1 MARPFLEE
9 RISLDARYGSDF
21 SESYSVQN
29 TEDAAG
35 SDYGKLLF
43 PFPKLRYDLNFA
55 NCQTDALAKQLRD
68 FYHRCAGPYSGFR
81 LHHYVDYTTNDYT
94 KAPTHTDQI
103 LIPVTNKIFQLVRWY
118 GPQNVNTSTR
128 RIIYKPVVGSVKVGV
143 AGALVTTGFSIDHTK
158 GLITFVSVPAGQV
171 TAGCEFDI
179 PVRFDAAYNGSYNTA
194 NVISASFQVVELLN
208 P

>member
-21 SESYSVQN
+21 SESYSVKN
-29 TEDAAG
+29 TEDASGA
-35 SDYGKLLF
+35 DYGQLLF
-43 PFPKLRYDLNFA
+43 PYPKLRYSLSFTNS
-55 NCQTDALAKQLRD
+55 QIETLAVELRD
-68 FYHRCAGPYSGFR
+68 LFHRSCGTFGGFR
-81 LHHYVDYTTNDYT
+81 LRHHVDFSTKNYTQT
-94 KAPTHTDQI
+94 PTHTDQI

-118 GPQNVNTSTR
+118 GPQNVSTSPH
-128 RIIYKPVVGSVKVGV
+128 RIIRKPVVGTVKVGV

-158 GLITFVSVPAGQV
+158 GLVTFLSAPVGQV

-179 PVRFDAAYNGSYNTA
+179 PVRFEADYSGLFNTA
-194 NVISASFQVVELLN
+194 NVISTNFQLVELLN